1 MKQIKNNLNSEAV
14 SPVIGVMLMLVV
26 TVIIAAVVSGF
37 AGNMGF
43 DKKTGPNVVLSGP
56 VLDFDSNATAGD
68 VIEIK
73 TWANY
78 VNYPTRP
85 DVWLQDANYVVRLSS
100 TVNNQHGLTFT
111 HMGGDP
117 IDLKELQMEFSTGD
131 LGAMVDYNS
140 QRVQVQSSGPFEPKY
155 RVGDTFESDR
165 GPRTVTRI
173 EITYQQGGPAPYT
186 LDELMELLSNNY
198 QHFGYFV
205 KIDPET
211 DDDTIIRTGD
221 QFKIYTDDTKGLPGQ
236 KWAIACTN
244 DGHSTSMAIE
254 EGTGNKW
261 TLSHKPSGQIL
272 AQGDL
277 NFPDNN

>member
-1 MKQIKNNLNSEAV
+1 MKQIENNLNSEAV

-37 AGNMGF
+37 AGNMGL

-73 TWANY
+73 TYANY

-85 DVWLQDANYVVRLSS
+85 EAWVQDASLSVRLPS
-100 TVNNQHGLTFT
+100 TVNDQHGLTFT

-140 QRVQVQSSGPFEPKY
+140 IRGQVQSKPFEPKY
-155 RVGDTFESDR
+155 RVGDTFESDK

-173 EITYQQGGPAPYT
+173 AITYQGGGEAPYT
-186 LDELMELLSNNY
+186 LDELVELVNNK
-198 QHFGYFV
+198 HFGYFV

-236 KWAIACTN
+236 NWAIYCIN

-277 NFPDNN
+277 NFPDTN

>member
-37 AGNMGF
+37 AGNMGL

-56 VLDFDSNATAGD
+56 VLDFDSDVTAGELID
-68 VIEIK
+68 VK
-73 TWANY
+73 TYALDIDHPEWGEDW
-78 VNYPTRP
+78 V
-85 DVWLQDANYVVRLSS
+85 QDGSYAVRLPS
-100 TVNNQHGLTFT
+100 TVNDQHGLTFT

-131 LGAMVDYNS
+131 LGAMVDYDS
-140 QRVQVQSSGPFEPKY
+140 QRAQVQQSEPFEPKY
-155 RVGDTFESDR
+155 KVGDSCW
-165 GPRTVTRI
+165 GGWGVVSSI
-173 EITYQQGGPAPYT
+173 KITYRDRPDDAAPT